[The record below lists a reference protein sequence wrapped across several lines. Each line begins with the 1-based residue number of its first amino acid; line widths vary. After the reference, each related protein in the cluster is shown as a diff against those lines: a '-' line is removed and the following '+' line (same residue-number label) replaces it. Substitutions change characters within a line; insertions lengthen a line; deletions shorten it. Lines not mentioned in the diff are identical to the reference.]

1 MKKIITIMLIMILA
15 LQGLF
20 IAGCGKKEEPNANP
34 SVTDENNSGQNEQ
47 VEVNDEDGGEQ
58 SSEPSGTDEQDGE
71 QNEDPVEEQKPQNPY
86 PDGIVRHNP
95 EKDYLIE
102 TWGIYND
109 RFDRPDIEVPEE
121 AIERLGEY
129 AIEWPEFI
137 DKVEWVEYDEL
148 NEGKT
153 DRYFFRDDGFMK
165 QLDYYKERYEKE
177 KAKGTPEL
185 YNNYRVAY
193 NYDLNKYNENPEKY
207 EEKYGKYWYKYIET
221 DNYDVVASWNIK
233 SGYYLV
239 KIYGKNW
246 EVNSVKYNSDEYN
259 KYKLYRG
266 EGIIKFTIDDEAED
280 LLVYMLSNI
289 LKRNEVRLVMMKL
302 KELEKA
308 MNEAMDRLDTAN
320 VPIRDID
327 TLDDIQKVML
337 TSYQVM
343 PYVYHMYFDT
353 GMSVSFMM
361 YAGRLAIDV
370 CRWDNIDELK
380 QHAKNYYTGANIA
393 NSHKVA
399 DAICKYLN
407 LNITK

>member
-20 IAGCGKKEEPNANP
+20 IAGCGKRDQSNDNIP
-34 SVTDENNSGQNEQ
+34 SVTDEQNNSEQ
-47 VEVNDEDGGEQ
+47 ADNT
-58 SSEPSGTDEQDGE
+58 SNTDEQA
-71 QNEDPVEEQKPQNPY
+71 EELAEEPAPQNPY

-148 NEGKT
+148 NQGKT
-153 DRYFFRDDGFMK
+153 DRYFFRDNGFMK
-165 QLDYYKERYEKE
+165 RLDYLKMRAEKDEAEGVSYSAYKIDYEY
-177 KAKGTPEL
+177 EL
-185 YNNYRVAY
+185 K
-193 NYDLNKYNENPEKY
+193 KYNENQEAY
-207 EEKYGKYWYKYIET
+207 EEKYGRYYHKYIET
-221 DNYDVVASWNIK
+221 NNYEVEARWNIK

-239 KIYGKNW
+239 EIYGKNW
-246 EVNSVKYNSDEYN
+246 EVNKVKYNSDEYN

-266 EGIIKFTIDDEAED
+266 KNIIKFTIDDEAED
-280 LLVYMLSNI
+280 LLIYMLSNI
-289 LKRNEVRLVMMKL
+289 LKRNEVRLVIMKL

-327 TLDDIQKVML
+327 TLDDIQKAML
-337 TSYQVM
+337 TSYQVK

-361 YAGRLAIDV
+361 YSGWLAIDV
-370 CRWDNIDELK
+370 CRWNNFDTFK
-380 QHAKNYYTGANIA
+380 QSAKEYYTGTGNRDEL
-393 NSHKVA
+393 KVA

>member
-1 MKKIITIMLIMILA
+1 MKKIFVYFTIISLLT
-15 LQGLF
+15 GLL
-20 IAGCGKKEEPNANP
+20 AGCTTAGKHEAGQQTETDNIINEETNNITEEP
-34 SVTDENNSGQNEQ
+34 TEQ
-47 VEVNDEDGGEQ
+47 PGE
-58 SSEPSGTDEQDGE
+58 EPQ
-71 QNEDPVEEQKPQNPY
+71 EETPPPPNPY

-153 DRYFFRDDGFMK
+153 DRYFFRDNGFMK
-165 QLDYYKERYEKE
+165 RLDYFKLFHEEEKELYKEYKGIRTLYEH
-177 KAKGTPEL
+177 EL
-185 YNNYRVAY
+185 EYYQK
-193 NYDLNKYNENPEKY
+193 DPEKY
-207 EEKYGKYWYKYIET
+207 EEKYGKYRYKYIET
-221 DNYDVVASWNIK
+221 DNYKVSARWNIK

-239 KIYGKNW
+239 ELYGKNW
-246 EVNSVKYNSDEYN
+246 EVNKVKYNSPEYN

-266 EGIIKFTIDDEAED
+266 TNIIKFTIDDEAED
-280 LLVYMLSNI
+280 LLVFMLSNI
-289 LKRNEVRLVMMKL
+289 LKRNEVRLVIMKL

-327 TLDDIQKVML
+327 TLDDIQKAML
-337 TSYQVM
+337 TSFQVM

-361 YAGRLAIDV
+361 YSGWLAIDA
-370 CRWDNIDELK
+370 CRWDNFDTFKDAAKKYYLGVENDHID
-380 QHAKNYYTGANIA
+380 HVVA
-393 NSHKVA
+393 NS
-399 DAICKYLN
+399 ICKFLN